1 MNLTKQ
7 AKTTAIVLA
16 VTLTLGLWIA
26 GNYNSLVTGKNSVD
40 NSWSKVETQYQRR
53 FDLIDNL
60 VASVKGAQGQE
71 KTVFEAI
78 ANARTA
84 YASAS
89 NANSKASA
97 ASTLESNVALVPRL
111 QEAYP
116 DLKSNTQVQSL
127 MTQLTSTENDIAGVR
142 NTYNDTATNYNN
154 NVARFPKNIFA
165 GMFNFQKQTLFK
177 ADANASTAPK
187 VTL

>member
-60 VASVKGAQGQE
+60 VAS
-71 KTVFEAI
+71 
-78 ANARTA
+78 
-84 YASAS
+84 
-89 NANSKASA
+89 
-97 ASTLESNVALVPRL
+97 
-111 QEAYP
+111 
-116 DLKSNTQVQSL
+116 
-127 MTQLTSTENDIAGVR
+127 
-142 NTYNDTATNYNN
+142 
-154 NVARFPKNIFA
+154 
-165 GMFNFQKQTLFK
+165 
-177 ADANASTAPK
+177 
-187 VTL
+187 